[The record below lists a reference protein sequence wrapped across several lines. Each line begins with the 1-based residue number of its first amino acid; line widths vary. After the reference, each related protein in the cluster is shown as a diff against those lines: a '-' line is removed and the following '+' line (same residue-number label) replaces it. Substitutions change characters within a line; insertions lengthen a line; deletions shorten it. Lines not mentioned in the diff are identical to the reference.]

1 MFRKISILLLL
12 FVAFLFQSCYTIG
25 YPTPCPGLVESVS
38 DSNEE
43 ACIMD
48 ITY

>member
-38 DSNEE
+38 ESNEE
-43 ACIMD
+43 ACMMD